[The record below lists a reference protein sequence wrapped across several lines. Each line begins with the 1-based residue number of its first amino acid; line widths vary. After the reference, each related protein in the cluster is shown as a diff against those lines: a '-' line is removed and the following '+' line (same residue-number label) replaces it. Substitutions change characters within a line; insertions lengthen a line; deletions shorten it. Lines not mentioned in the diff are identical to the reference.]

1 MFQQQKT
8 NLCKKQANSSLLT
21 AIVQCITVDE
31 STLDKGKQLPTPPLK
46 TSKNYSS
53 LLNEVS
59 NPVYAKIFFFFGG
72 GIKKCKRG
80 VPIHF

>member
-31 STLDKGKQLPTPPLK
+31 STLDKGEQLPTPPLK
-46 TSKNYSS
+46 TSKKLQQPS
-53 LLNEVS
+53 NEVS
-59 NPVYAKIFFFFGG
+59 NPVYANFFFFGG